1 MVSKWQAEQSLSRMD
16 DYPLHQVAETMR
28 NVGTSDR
35 NFYDRYYFNLHNSSG
50 ELFMVMGMG
59 QYPTLAVQDAFVAL
73 RRGDTHRVVRASRE
87 LGDRM
92 DTQVGPI
99 RIEVLKGLQTLRFVL
114 EPNEWGIA
122 MDLVWEG
129 AIPAFLEPRQ
139 YVRRKGRVFF
149 DSVRFAQTGCWS
161 GTLEIDGELF
171 EVTPDRW
178 KGSRDRSWGIRPV
191 GEHEPAGIH
200 QGSGAM
206 RGMWNYCPM
215 QFDDFSI
222 IYICNE
228 HNDGKREL
236 EEAVRVWSDPAR
248 EPEWL
253 GRAEYDHVFDAAR
266 EFIVSSVIRFA
277 DAPEGPLEVRCTPLL
292 PMYVM
297 IGTGYGLDADW
308 KHGMYKGP
316 LVVEGLSLDQQADRG
331 RFFGLVDSPARF
343 EIGAQVGWGLFEYCF
358 LGPFERYGFDAPLFW
373 NLKL

>member
-1 MVSKWQAEQSLSRMD
+1 MVSKWQAEQSLSQMD

-92 DTQVGPI
+92 DTRVGPI
-99 RIEVLKGLQTLRFVL
+99 RIEVLKGLEKLRFVV

-122 MDLVWEG
+122 LDLTWDA

-161 GTLEIDGELF
+161 GALEIDGERF

-200 QGSGAM
+200 QGSGSM

-228 HNDGKREL
+228 HNDGRREL
-236 EEAVRVWSDPAR
+236 EEAVQVWSDPAR
-248 EPEWL
+248 EPQWL
-253 GRAEYDHVFDAAR
+253 GRPEYEHVFDDAR
-266 EFIVSSVIRFA
+266 EFIVSSTIRFA
-277 DAPEGPLEVRCTPLL
+277 EAPEGPIEVRCTPLL

-316 LVVEGLSLDQQADRG
+316 LVVEGLTLDQQRDRS

-343 EIGAQVGWGLFEYCF
+343 EIGDKEGWGLFEYCF
-358 LGPFERYGFDAPLFW
+358 LGPFDRYGFDSPLFW
-373 NLKL
+373 NLKS